1 MIPGSARKWI
11 AVNAVQQSIKFSFH
25 KHTPMK
31 HSLKLIAAL
40 VAISLCRQVSAAI
53 FNPNDVASLIT
64 AINTSNS
71 NGEDDTI
78 ELATNGTY
86 TLTAVDN
93 TTNGPN
99 GLPVILS
106 DTGHKLVIHGNG
118 ATLGR
123 STVVGT
129 PRFRIFQIAAG
140 ADVTIS
146 GLTITNGNANL
157 NTDGVSLGGGIFNN
171 GGTLTI
177 TNSTLSG
184 NSASAA
190 GGGVSG
196 EGGGI
201 FNNNGTL
208 TITNSTLSGNSASDA
223 GGGIFNSVSHSN
235 ATNVSATI
243 TNSTLSGN
251 SAGIAGGILNSQV
264 GSTCCATVTIGDTVL
279 NAGAGANIGNLFSG
293 TITSLGYNLSS
304 DDGGGFLT
312 GPGDQ
317 INTAPMLG
325 PLQDNGG
332 LTFTHAL
339 LTGSP
344 AIDKGKNFSAATTD
358 QRGPGFARTVDL
370 GLPRP
375 TGGDGTDIGAFEVQT
390 PPPCPQGQGS
400 WKNNPDAWPVTSLML
415 GSQTYSQTEL
425 LTILKTPVKG
435 DASLILADQLIAAKL
450 NIANG
455 SDPTP
460 VSSTITNAD
469 SLLSAFGG
477 TLPYHVKTSSATGQ
491 IMVNDANTLES
502 YNNGLLTTGCSL

>member
-25 KHTPMK
+25 KHTPVK

-171 GGTLTI
+171 G
-177 TNSTLSG
+177 
-184 NSASAA
+184 
-190 GGGVSG
+190 
-196 EGGGI
+196 
-201 FNNNGTL
+201 GTL